1 MTRAAISHSTFWY
14 ILTFCLNGFKDILEV
29 DQKIRQFRIL
39 HFTLKL
45 LVFSYIKNFDF
56 FDLFMLPLNHT
67 TKQIIMIYRII
78 MLNYITDLNLII
90 LNSYSNYV
98 WLINNFL

>member
-45 LVFSYIKNFDF
+45 LVFSHIKKFDF

-78 MLNYITDLNLII
+78 TDLNLII

-98 WLINNFL
+98 WLITTFL

>member
-45 LVFSYIKNFDF
+45 LVFSHIKKFDF

-98 WLINNFL
+98 WLINTFL